1 MYFRKKPSLYLPE
14 SIDFDDT
21 NKLLLDIQRLLVKE
35 SRKEKI
41 LRIFK
46 SDK

>member
-1 MYFRKKPSLYLPE
+1 MFRKKPSLYLPK
-14 SIDFDDT
+14 SINFDDT
-21 NKLLLDIQRLLVKE
+21 NKLLFDIQRLLVAE

-41 LRIFK
+41 IKIFK

>member
-1 MYFRKKPSLYLPE
+1 M
-14 SIDFDDT
+14 SINFDDT
-21 NKLLLDIQRLLVKE
+21 NKLLLDIQRILVSE

-41 LRIFK
+41 EKIFRK

>member
-1 MYFRKKPSLYLPE
+1 MFRKKPSLYLPK
-14 SIDFDDT
+14 SINFDDT
-21 NKLLLDIQRLLVKE
+21 NKLLFDIQRLLVKE

-41 LRIFK
+41 IKIFK